1 MTKES
6 IRARVRGVAVDESR
20 RKSLE
25 EVRPILSEL
34 KRELSTIY
42 GSRLKYLLIYGSYA
56 RGEAEEGSDL
66 DLMVVLDQAADPLA
80 ERERLS
86 ELLFELSLKHDVVLS
101 VLPVG
106 EYALQ
111 QERKPLFINARR
123 EGVST

>member
-1 MTKES
+1 ME
-6 IRARVRGVAVDESR
+6 ESR

-86 ELLFELSLKHDVVLS
+86 ELLFELSLKYDIVLS

-106 EYALQ
+106 KYALE

-123 EGVST
+123 EGVSV

>member
-1 MTKES
+1 MEASK
-6 IRARVRGVAVDESR
+6 

-25 EVRPILSEL
+25 GVRPILSEL
-34 KRELSTIY
+34 KRELSMIY
-42 GSRLKYLLIYGSYA
+42 GFRLKYLLVYGSYA

-66 DLMVVLDQAADPLA
+66 DLMVVLDQAEDPLA

-86 ELLFELSLKHDVVLS
+86 ELLFELSLKHDIVLS

-106 EYALQ
+106 KYALE

-123 EGVST
+123 EGVSI

>member
-1 MTKES
+1 VEG
-6 IRARVRGVAVDESR
+6 RQR
-20 RKSLE
+20 RSLE

-42 GSRLKYLLIYGSYA
+42 GSRLKYLLVYGSYA

-66 DLMVVLDQAADPLA
+66 DIMVVLDQPADPPA
-80 ERERLS
+80 ERERIS
-86 ELLFELSLKHDVVLS
+86 ELLLELSLKYDIVLS

-106 EYALQ
+106 KYSLE

-123 EGVST
+123 EGVPI